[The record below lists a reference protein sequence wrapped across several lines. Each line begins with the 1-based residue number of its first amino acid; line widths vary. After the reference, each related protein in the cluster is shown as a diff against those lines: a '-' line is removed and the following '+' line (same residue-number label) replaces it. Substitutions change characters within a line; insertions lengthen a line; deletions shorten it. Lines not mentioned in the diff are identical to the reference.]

1 MATLEEISVKV
12 DELQAALD
20 AEQEQIA
27 ILISAKDAAI
37 TGLTESIVALEAM
50 VVEGGTAEAR
60 QAVVAKIEAVKADLE
75 AIA

>member
-1 MATLEEISVKV
+1 MATLEEISMKV

>member
-37 TGLTESIVALEAM
+37 TGLTESIAALEAM
-50 VVEGGTAEAR
+50 VAEGGTAEAR
-60 QAVVAKIEAVKADLE
+60 QAVVEKIEAVKADLE

>member
-1 MATLEEISVKV
+1 MATLEEISMKV

-37 TGLTESIVALEAM
+37 TGLTESIAALEAM
-50 VVEGGTAEAR
+50 VAEGGTAEAR
-60 QAVVAKIEAVKADLE
+60 QAIVEKIEAVKADLE

>member
-37 TGLTESIVALEAM
+37 TGLTESIVALEAL
-50 VVEGGTAEAR
+50 VAEGGTAEAR

>member
-1 MATLEEISVKV
+1 MATLEEISMKV

-37 TGLTESIVALEAM
+37 TGLTESIAALEAL
-50 VVEGGTAEAR
+50 VAEGGTAEAR
-60 QAVVAKIEAVKADLE
+60 QAIVEKIAAIKADLE
-75 AIA
+75 ATA

>member
-37 TGLTESIVALEAM
+37 TGLTESIAALEAL
-50 VVEGGTAEAR
+50 VAEGGTAEAR